1 MMRWS
6 KDPDQDY
13 VVQWKESY
21 CRCQLHPVCSEN
33 VVRGYILTLLDITQQ
48 KKETVLMEDLKKK
61 AEEQSFLKSRF
72 LASVSHDLR
81 SPLHA
86 IIGGSDILKG
96 RIFRM
101 RAKTFLNISVSREII
116 CLNRW
121 IRSLHIRSWKQEC

>member
-1 MMRWS
+1 MVSGNCGGTDGRSAGVTPFYTKMMRWS

-61 AEEQSFLKSRF
+61 AEEQSFLKNAVFWHR
-72 LASVSHDLR
+72 SVMICAVR
-81 SPLHA
+81 C
-86 IIGGSDILKG
+86 
-96 RIFRM
+96 M
-101 RAKTFLNISVSREII
+101 RLSEVRTF
-116 CLNRW
+116 
-121 IRSLHIRSWKQEC
+121 